1 MEFNLIASSLGPISE
16 RHALG
21 IKRLAAMFGD
31 KVPEQETVSNEKFLV
46 DAIAAAHRAY
56 GKAEAI
62 VVVVVGIEKNILD

>member
-1 MEFNLIASSLGPISE
+1 
-16 RHALG
+16 
-21 IKRLAAMFGD
+21 MFGD

-62 VVVVVGIEKNILD
+62 VVVVAGIEKNVLD